1 MRKKTLALL
10 LSILIILMPFLG
22 FPTTLKTVFYVVA
35 GLLLVLLIEL
45 MTVQYHDIK
54 RKEVDDTLGDN
65 ETKDE
70 TKEEYVVKEE
80 LTKEK
85 YESCNSCSDLLKT
98 EEETIKETTL
108 QEYATHEKQPK
119 NKHKKD

>member
-35 GLLLVLLIEL
+35 GILLVLLIEL
-45 MTVQYHDIK
+45 LTFSYHDIK
-54 RKEVDDTLGDN
+54 NKNVGCALDDI
-65 ETKDE
+65 KDE
-70 TKEEYVVKEE
+70 NDIGED
-80 LTKEK
+80 KEK
-85 YESCNSCSDLLKT
+85 NSDKISKRHMSRDDYLDLLKT
-98 EEETIKETTL
+98 EEGIIDETTL